1 MKLIKLAAF
10 LLCISAFQ
18 KLAAQ
23 EDVRSITNEI
33 EEEEKEEEI
42 YKPFDFNL
50 QVKNMHLWKG
60 LRVTDAP
67 MTAADVHYI
76 SKNGKFKAGVWG
88 GAGFTGEYTEFDYY
102 VSFENRGFS
111 VSIWNINNFSD
122 FPGAEIF
129 NYDRE
134 ETSHFIDVSLG
145 YEFSKIPLKF
155 SWSTLVQGR
164 DTYVTNDGDVKNAF
178 SNYVE
183 IAYTILDKKDWS
195 LGAYVGGAF
204 SFRNEAH
211 FYGEHPNL
219 TNIGLIYNKDVKVS
233 KNFELP
239 VSAMAMWNPEQQYGA
254 IQVAVNFF

>member
-1 MKLIKLAAF
+1 MKLIKLAVF
-10 LLCISAFQ
+10 LIGIFACQEIT
-18 KLAAQ
+18 AQ

-33 EEEEKEEEI
+33 EEEEEDEV

-67 MTAADVHYI
+67 MTAADIHYL

-102 VSFENRGFS
+102 VSYQDKGFS
-111 VSIWNINNFSD
+111 VSIWDINNFSD
-122 FPGAEIF
+122 FPDAEIF
-129 NYDRE
+129 NYDRKV
-134 ETSHFIDVSLG
+134 TSHFIDVTVA
-145 YEFSKIPLKF
+145 YELSKIPLKF

-164 DTYVTNDGDVKNAF
+164 DTFTDDNAEVKNAF

-183 IAYTILDKKDWS
+183 IAYRVIEKENWS
-195 LGAYVGGAF
+195 LGVYAGGAF

-211 FYGEHPNL
+211 FYGDDPNF
-219 TNIGLIYNKDVKVS
+219 TNIGLIYNKDVKVLKDFS
-233 KNFELP
+233 LP
-239 VSAMAMWNPEQQYGA
+239 VSAMAMWNPEQEYGA